1 MNYGTAT
8 RLSPDQALEMAELFF
23 GPRGLG
29 LDVAA
34 RRPES
39 LEAAGPQGSVSV
51 RVQCTDG
58 STEVFLKTDA
68 TDALDEQVRR
78 FMAEIYEEAYLR

>member
-8 RLSPDQALEMAELFF
+8 RLTPDQALEMAELFF
-23 GPRGLG
+23 GPQGLG
-29 LDVAA
+29 LDVVA

-51 RVQCTDG
+51 RVWCTDG
-58 STEVFLKTDA
+58 STEVFLNTE
-68 TDALDEQVRR
+68 ALDEQVCR
-78 FMAEIYEEAYLR
+78 FMAEIYEEAHLH